1 MTLTQLD
8 ITFAAAPTT
17 SGPRPRAARDPDGA
31 VKVRRDYAREWA
43 DYVEAHPEVAGAIEA
58 AALSLLATGAA
69 RISVAQIFECERTKG
84 HTLNASHRA
93 PCADWLIA
101 RHPELSDAIERRRRT
116 A

>member
-1 MTLTQLD
+1 MTQLA
-8 ITFAAAPTT
+8 IAFTAAPTT

-43 DYVEAHPEVAGAIEA
+43 DYVEAHPEVAAEIEA
-58 AALSLLATGAA
+58 AALASLASGAA
-69 RISVAQIFECERTKG
+69 RISVALIFEGARTKG

-101 RHPELSDAIERRRRT
+101 RHPQLKSAIERRRRT